1 MLILAKEEMNCT
13 CWTEISSIG
22 KLWIVLLGR
31 GAAAYKLHRKK
42 KSEKKWQNKNK
53 YKSKITIKEEMKYT
67 CWTEISSIGIFG
79 TVLPGMGESTYKLH
93 INLGKKSEKKWQNK
107 YIYIYKRKVNIK
119 V

>member
-1 MLILAKEEMNCT
+1 MLILAKEKMTYT

-31 GAAAYKLHRKK
+31 GAAAYKLHTK

-67 CWTEISSIGIFG
+67 CWTEISSIGKFG
-79 TVLPGMGESTYKLH
+79 TVLPGMGASTYKRK
-93 INLGKKSEKKWQNK
+93 IKKKWQNK
-107 YIYIYKRKVNIK
+107 KI
-119 V
+119 

>member
-1 MLILAKEEMNCT
+1 MLILAKEKMTYT

-31 GAAAYKLHRKK
+31 GAAAYKLHRK

-67 CWTEISSIGIFG
+67 CWTEISSIGIIG

-93 INLGKKSEKKWQNK
+93 INLGKKV
-107 YIYIYKRKVNIK
+107 KRNGKTKTNTRVK
-119 V
+119 SQ